1 MPLQATPSYIG
12 AEDYLTPVENDRQ
25 LVKNI
30 FGRRQGVLGSA
41 DFQVT
46 QAPSG
51 MAVRV
56 NSGAAVCG
64 DKEAATQGF
73 YFAWSDSQED
83 VPWPGP
89 SGQPRIDA
97 LILRIVDPQYGTTAS
112 TTGAKWEI
120 IQGTPAASPTAP
132 SDSTINNVTNNKP
145 GAWLRVADVRINTS
159 DTTSIPAARI
169 TDRRVYASSGTLL
182 ATNEASLPTVGVQM
196 GQGALTM
203 DNKWYYVWNGS
214 AWMRFANA
222 DEVGLGVV
230 ARVSSAGSGDSNAFG
245 TTGINLPNI
254 SINNFVFKANRRYRL
269 DFFGSFRMTSTSIIG
284 IQLAIIEPGGQP
296 IDSSGAQSGSWT
308 PTFPVATSTQPMSRT
323 AEARFTSDTTK
334 TVQVRAGAYGGSFI
348 QTDRHT
354 LMITD
359 LGKLV

>member
-12 AEDYLTPVENDRQ
+12 ATGYLTPVENDRQ
-25 LVKNI
+25 LIKNI
-30 FGRRQGVLGSA
+30 FGRRQGVLGST

-51 MAVRV
+51 LAVRV

-97 LILRIVDPQYGTTAS
+97 LILRIVDPQYGTTSA
-112 TTGAKWEI
+112 TTGAKWEVV
-120 IQGTPAASPTAP
+120 QGTPAASPTAP
-132 SDSTINNVTNNKP
+132 SDSVINNVTNNKP
-145 GAWLRVADVRINTS
+145 GAWMRIADVRINTS

-169 TDRRVYASSGTLL
+169 TDRRIYASSGTLL
-182 ATNEASLPTVGVQM
+182 AATESQLPTVGVQM
-196 GQGALTM
+196 GQSALTI
-203 DNKWYYVWNGS
+203 DSKYYFVWSGS
-214 AWMRFANA
+214 SWIRFADA
-222 DEVGLGVV
+222 DAVGLGVV
-230 ARVSSAGSGDSNAFG
+230 ARSTYAGSGDSNAFG

-269 DFFGSFRMTSTSIIG
+269 DFFGSMRLTTADISG
-284 IQLAIIEPGGQP
+284 IQLAIIDPAGNP
-296 IDSSGAQSGSWT
+296 IDSSSASSGSWT
-308 PTFPVATSTQPMSRT
+308 PTFRVFNTTQPMSRI

-334 TVQVRAGAYGGSFI
+334 TVQVRASSYGGAYV

-354 LMITD
+354 LLITD